1 MHVRWRSNVFI
12 WTRRALGDQTMRL
25 GGRLQAAIE
34 VLTEIDAR
42 HRPVPDAL
50 KDWGLSHRFAG
61 SGDRAAIS
69 NLVHDALRMKLSHG
83 FIMGGDSPADLAV
96 ATLLRQWRI
105 SPEELTSTLD
115 GDRFAPEIPS
125 TEKLADC
132 LARDLSQ
139 AEPHVRADIPEWLV
153 GSFERAFG
161 NEWEAEAQAM
171 TARPPLDL
179 RVNTL
184 QTDRDQVVEAF
195 AEQGARPTRLAPNG
209 IRIEAGEGPQRQ
221 IAATSEV
228 SFARGWFE
236 IQDEGSQLAAH
247 LAGAAPGEKLLDYCA
262 GGGGK
267 SLAFAA
273 MMKNEGS
280 INAYD
285 ADRRRLA
292 PMVERIRRAGAEIIY
307 IKERAANLAGLE
319 GRMDRVLI
327 DAPCTGTGTWRRR
340 PDAKWRISEKNIADR
355 TLPIRTRCWKMRS
368 TMSARAVNW
377 PMSPARC
384 CRKKTPTG
392 SRHSCSVIRNLKPS
406 ASSSVGVRLWQMRMR
421 QFPMRIR
428 ISGSCSR
435 HGGQGPTGSTLQA
448 FVASPARVCVRM
460 CNDEKG

>member
-1 MHVRWRSNVFI
+1 MLLDLAIMHVRWRSIPFI
-12 WTRRALGDQTMRL
+12 WAHHALGDQTMRL

-34 VLTEIDAR
+34 VLTDIETR

-83 FIMGGDSPADLAV
+83 FIMDGDAPANLAV
-96 ATLLRQWRI
+96 ATLLRQWNI
-105 SPEELTSTLD
+105 SPEELTASLE
-115 GDRFAPEIPS
+115 GDKFAPEIPS
-125 TEKLADC
+125 AENLAAC

-139 AEPHVRADIPEWLV
+139 AEPHIRADIPEWL
-153 GSFERAFG
+153 GSSFERAFG
-161 NEWEAEAQAM
+161 DEWEAEAQAM

-184 QTDRDQVVEAF
+184 AAGREEVLEAF
-195 AEQGARPTRLAPNG
+195 AEQGAQATRLAPNG
-209 IRIEAGEGPQRQ
+209 IRIEPGVGPQRQ

-236 IQDEGSQLAAH
+236 IQDEGSQLAAG
-247 LAGAAPGEKLLDYCA
+247 LAGAAAGEKVLDYCA

-273 MMKNEGS
+273 MMGNEGS

-307 IKERAANLAGLE
+307 IKERAAQLAGLE

-340 PDAKWRISEKNIADR
+340 PDAKWRISEKNITDR
-355 TLPIRTRCWKMRS
+355 TADQDKVLDDACLYVRPGGELAYVTCSLLPEENTDRVKAFLQRHPEFETISLKQRWRDVVADQDAPVPYADQNLGLLLSPRRTGTDGFYFAGFR
-368 TMSARAVNW
+368 
-377 PMSPARC
+377 
-384 CRKKTPTG
+384 RK
-392 SRHSCSVIRNLKPS
+392 
-406 ASSSVGVRLWQMRMR
+406 A
-421 QFPMRIR
+421 
-428 ISGSCSR
+428 
-435 HGGQGPTGSTLQA
+435 
-448 FVASPARVCVRM
+448 
-460 CNDEKG
+460 

>member
-1 MHVRWRSNVFI
+1 
-12 WTRRALGDQTMRL
+12 MRL

-34 VLTEIDAR
+34 VLTDIEAR

-83 FIMGGDSPADLAV
+83 FIMDGDTPADLAI
-96 ATLLRQWRI
+96 ATLLRQWKI
-105 SPEELTSTLD
+105 SPEELTASLD
-115 GDRFAPEIPS
+115 GDKFAPEIPS
-125 TEKLADC
+125 TESLVAC

-139 AEPHVRADIPEWLV
+139 AEPHVRADIPEWLA

-161 NEWEAEAQAM
+161 DDWEAEAQAM

-184 QTDRDQVVEAF
+184 MTDRGQVLEAF
-195 AEQGARPTRLAPNG
+195 VEQGAHATRLAPNG

-236 IQDEGSQLAAH
+236 IQDEGSQLAAG
-247 LAGAAPGEKLLDYCA
+247 LAGASAGEKVLDYCA

-273 MMKNEGS
+273 MMANEGS
-280 INAYD
+280 INAFD

-340 PDAKWRISEKNIADR
+340 PDAKWRISEKNITDRVADQDQV
-355 TLPIRTRCWKMRS
+355 LD
-368 TMSARAVNW
+368 
-377 PMSPARC
+377 
-384 CRKKTPTG
+384 
-392 SRHSCSVIRNLKPS
+392 S
-406 ASSSVGVRLWQMRMR
+406 ASLYVRPGGELAYVTCSLLPEENTDRVKAFLQRHPEFETISLKQRWGSVVADPDAPVPYADQNLGLLLSPRR
-421 QFPMRIR
+421 
-428 ISGSCSR
+428 
-435 HGGQGPTGSTLQA
+435 TGTDGFYFA
-448 FVASPARVCVRM
+448 GFRR
-460 CNDEKG
+460 KT

>member
-1 MHVRWRSNVFI
+1 
-12 WTRRALGDQTMRL
+12 MRL

-34 VLTEIDAR
+34 VLSEIETR
-42 HRPVPDAL
+42 HRPVPEAL

-83 FIMGGDSPADLAV
+83 FVMDGDRPSDLAV

-105 SPEELTSTLD
+105 APQALAEALE
-115 GDRFAPEIPS
+115 GDRFAPGIPS
-125 TEKLADC
+125 VEQMNTC
-132 LARDLSQ
+132 LARDL
-139 AEPHVRADIPEWLV
+139 ANAPAHVRADIPEWLA

-161 NEWEAEAQAM
+161 SDWEAEAQAM

-184 QTDRDQVVEAF
+184 VTDRDQVLEAF
-195 AEQGARPTRLAPNG
+195 AGQGAHPTRLAPNG
-209 IRIEAGEGPQRQ
+209 LRIEAGHGPQRQ

-247 LAGAAPGEKLLDYCA
+247 LAGAAPGEMVLDYCA

-273 MMKNEGS
+273 MMENDGS

-319 GRMDRVLI
+319 ARMDRVLI

-340 PDAKWRISEKNIADR
+340 PDAKWRISEKNITDRIADQDKVLDEAVNYVRPGGEIAYVTCSLLPEENTDR
-355 TLPIRTRCWKMRS
+355 TKAFLQRHPEFETIGLKQRWRSVAADTDIPVPYAEANLGLLLSPRRTDTDGFYFAGFRRKM
-368 TMSARAVNW
+368 
-377 PMSPARC
+377 
-384 CRKKTPTG
+384 
-392 SRHSCSVIRNLKPS
+392 
-406 ASSSVGVRLWQMRMR
+406 
-421 QFPMRIR
+421 
-428 ISGSCSR
+428 
-435 HGGQGPTGSTLQA
+435 
-448 FVASPARVCVRM
+448 
-460 CNDEKG
+460 

>member
-1 MHVRWRSNVFI
+1 
-12 WTRRALGDQTMRL
+12 MRL

-34 VLTEIDAR
+34 VLTDIETR

-83 FIMGGDSPADLAV
+83 FIMDGDAPANLAV
-96 ATLLRQWRI
+96 ATLLRQWNI
-105 SPEELTSTLD
+105 SPEELTASLE
-115 GDRFAPEIPS
+115 GDKFAPEIPS
-125 TEKLADC
+125 AENLAAC

-139 AEPHVRADIPEWLV
+139 AEPHIRADIPEWL
-153 GSFERAFG
+153 GSSFERAFG
-161 NEWEAEAQAM
+161 DEWEAEAQAM

-184 QTDRDQVVEAF
+184 AAGREEVLEAF
-195 AEQGARPTRLAPNG
+195 AEQGAQATRLAPNG
-209 IRIEAGEGPQRQ
+209 IRIEPGVGPQRQ

-236 IQDEGSQLAAH
+236 IQDEGSQLAAG
-247 LAGAAPGEKLLDYCA
+247 LAGAAAGEKVLDYCA

-273 MMKNEGS
+273 MMGNEGS

-307 IKERAANLAGLE
+307 IKERAAQLAGLE

-340 PDAKWRISEKNIADR
+340 PDAKWRISEKNITDR
-355 TLPIRTRCWKMRS
+355 TADQDKVLDDACLYVRPGGELAYVTCSLLPEENTDRVKAFLQRHPEFETISLKQRWRDVVADQDAPVPYADQNLGLLLSPRRTGTDGFYFAGFR
-368 TMSARAVNW
+368 
-377 PMSPARC
+377 
-384 CRKKTPTG
+384 RK
-392 SRHSCSVIRNLKPS
+392 
-406 ASSSVGVRLWQMRMR
+406 A
-421 QFPMRIR
+421 
-428 ISGSCSR
+428 
-435 HGGQGPTGSTLQA
+435 
-448 FVASPARVCVRM
+448 
-460 CNDEKG
+460 

>member
-1 MHVRWRSNVFI
+1 
-12 WTRRALGDQTMRL
+12 MRL

-34 VLTEIDAR
+34 VLTDTETR

-83 FIMGGDSPADLAV
+83 FIMDGDTPADLAI
-96 ATLLRQWRI
+96 ATLLRQWKI
-105 SPEELTSTLD
+105 SPEELAASLD
-115 GDRFAPEIPS
+115 GDKFAPEIPS
-125 TEKLADC
+125 TESLTDC

-139 AEPHVRADIPEWLV
+139 AAPHVRADIPEWLQ

-161 NEWEAEAQAM
+161 ADWEAEAGAM

-184 QTDRDQVVEAF
+184 MTDREQVLAEF
-195 AEQGARPTRLAPNG
+195 AERGASPTRLAPNG
-209 IRIEAGEGPQRQ
+209 VRIEAGEGPQRQ

-228 SFARGWFE
+228 CFARGWFE
-236 IQDEGSQLAAH
+236 IQDEGSQLAAS
-247 LAGAAPGEKLLDYCA
+247 LAGAAPGEKILDYCA

-273 MMKNEGS
+273 MMGNEGS

-292 PMVERIRRAGAEIIY
+292 PMIERIRRAGAEIIY
-307 IKERAANLAGLE
+307 IKERATDLAGIE

-340 PDAKWRISEKNIADR
+340 PDAKWRISEKNISDR
-355 TLPIRTRCWKMRS
+355 TSDQDKVLDAASLYVRPGGELAYVTCSLLPEENTDRVKSFLQRHPEFETISLKQRWGSVVADPDAPVPYADQNLGLLLSPRRTGTDGFYFAAFR
-368 TMSARAVNW
+368 
-377 PMSPARC
+377 
-384 CRKKTPTG
+384 RK
-392 SRHSCSVIRNLKPS
+392 
-406 ASSSVGVRLWQMRMR
+406 
-421 QFPMRIR
+421 
-428 ISGSCSR
+428 
-435 HGGQGPTGSTLQA
+435 
-448 FVASPARVCVRM
+448 
-460 CNDEKG
+460 D

>member
-1 MHVRWRSNVFI
+1 
-12 WTRRALGDQTMRL
+12 MRL

-34 VLTEIDAR
+34 VLTDIETR
-42 HRPVPDAL
+42 HRPVPEAL

-61 SGDRAAIS
+61 SGDRGAIS

-83 FIMGGDSPADLAV
+83 FVMDGDQPADLAV

-105 SPEELTSTLD
+105 SPEELVASLD
-115 GDRFAPEIPS
+115 GDKFAPEIPS
-125 TEKLADC
+125 VETLADC

-139 AEPHVRADIPEWLV
+139 APAHVRADIPEWLA

-161 NEWEAEAQAM
+161 EDWEAEARAL

-184 QTDRDQVVEAF
+184 VTTRDEVLEAF
-195 AEQGARPTRLAPNG
+195 AGQGASPTRLAPNG
-209 IRIEAGEGPQRQ
+209 IRIEAGEGPHRQ

-236 IQDEGSQLAAH
+236 IQDEGSQLAAG
-247 LAGAAPGEKLLDYCA
+247 LAGAAPGEMVLDYCA

-273 MMKNEGS
+273 MMHNEGS

-292 PMVERIRRAGAEIIY
+292 PMVERIRRAGAENIY

-319 GRMDRVLI
+319 SRMDRVLI

-355 TLPIRTRCWKMRS
+355 IADQDKVLDE
-368 TMSARAVNW
+368 AVNYVRPGGEIAYVTCSLLPEENTDRTKAFLQRHPEFETVGLKERW
-377 PMSPARC
+377 RSAVSDPDQAVPYATSNLGLLLSPR
-384 CRKKTPTG
+384 RTG
-392 SRHSCSVIRNLKPS
+392 TD
-406 ASSSVGVRLWQMRMR
+406 G
-421 QFPMRIR
+421 FY
-428 ISGSCSR
+428 
-435 HGGQGPTGSTLQA
+435 
-448 FVASPARVCVRM
+448 FVAFRRKM
-460 CNDEKG
+460 

>member
-1 MHVRWRSNVFI
+1 
-12 WTRRALGDQTMRL
+12 MRL

-34 VLTEIDAR
+34 ILTDMHTR

-83 FIMGGDSPADLAV
+83 FVMDGDAPADLAV
-96 ATLLRQWRI
+96 ATLLRQWKI
-105 SPEELTSTLD
+105 SPEELAASLD

-125 TEKLADC
+125 VETLADC
-132 LARDLSQ
+132 LARDLSK
-139 AEPHVRADIPEWLV
+139 APAHVRADIPEWLA
-153 GSFERAFG
+153 GSFERGFG
-161 NEWEAEAQAM
+161 DEWEEEAQAM

-184 QTDRDQVVEAF
+184 LTTRDEVLEAF
-195 AEQGARPTRLAPNG
+195 EGQGARPTRLAPHG

-228 SFARGWFE
+228 CFARGWFE
-236 IQDEGSQLAAH
+236 IQDEGSQLAAG
-247 LAGAAPGEKLLDYCA
+247 LAGAAPGEKVLDYCA

-273 MMKNEGS
+273 MMNNEGS

-292 PMVERIRRAGAEIIY
+292 PMVERIRRAGAEIIH

-355 TLPIRTRCWKMRS
+355 IADQDKVLDEAVNYVRPGGEIAYVTCSLLPEENTDRTRAFLQRHPEFETISLKERWK
-368 TMSARAVNW
+368 TAVADPDQAVPYATSNLGLVL
-377 PMSPARC
+377 SPRRTGTDGFYFMAFR
-384 CRKKTPTG
+384 RK
-392 SRHSCSVIRNLKPS
+392 L
-406 ASSSVGVRLWQMRMR
+406 
-421 QFPMRIR
+421 
-428 ISGSCSR
+428 
-435 HGGQGPTGSTLQA
+435 
-448 FVASPARVCVRM
+448 
-460 CNDEKG
+460 

>member
-1 MHVRWRSNVFI
+1 
-12 WTRRALGDQTMRL
+12 MRL

-34 VLTEIDAR
+34 VLTDIETR

-83 FIMGGDSPADLAV
+83 FIMDGDAPANLAV
-96 ATLLRQWRI
+96 ATLLRQWNI
-105 SPEELTSTLD
+105 SPEELTASLE
-115 GDRFAPEIPS
+115 GDKFAPEIPS
-125 TEKLADC
+125 AENLAAC

-139 AEPHVRADIPEWLV
+139 AEPHIRADIPEWL
-153 GSFERAFG
+153 GSSFERAFG
-161 NEWEAEAQAM
+161 DEWEAEAQAM

-184 QTDRDQVVEAF
+184 AAGREEVLEAF
-195 AEQGARPTRLAPNG
+195 AEQGAQATRLAPNG
-209 IRIEAGEGPQRQ
+209 IRIEPGVGPQRQ

-236 IQDEGSQLAAH
+236 IQDEGSQLAAG
-247 LAGAAPGEKLLDYCA
+247 LAGAAAGEKVLDYCA

-273 MMKNEGS
+273 MMGNEGS

-307 IKERAANLAGLE
+307 IKERAAQLLS
-319 GRMDRVLI
+319 LI
-327 DAPCTGTGTWRRR
+327 H
-340 PDAKWRISEKNIADR
+340 I
-355 TLPIRTRCWKMRS
+355 
-368 TMSARAVNW
+368 
-377 PMSPARC
+377 
-384 CRKKTPTG
+384 
-392 SRHSCSVIRNLKPS
+392 
-406 ASSSVGVRLWQMRMR
+406 
-421 QFPMRIR
+421 
-428 ISGSCSR
+428 
-435 HGGQGPTGSTLQA
+435 
-448 FVASPARVCVRM
+448 
-460 CNDEKG
+460 

>member
-1 MHVRWRSNVFI
+1 
-12 WTRRALGDQTMRL
+12 MRL

-34 VLTEIDAR
+34 VLTDIEAR

-83 FIMGGDSPADLAV
+83 FIMDGDTPADLAV
-96 ATLLRQWRI
+96 ATLLRQWKI
-105 SPEELTSTLD
+105 SPEELTASLD
-115 GDRFAPEIPS
+115 GDKFAPEIPS
-125 TEKLADC
+125 TENLVAC
-132 LARDLSQ
+132 LARDLSH
-139 AEPHVRADIPEWLV
+139 AEPHVRADIPEWLA

-161 NEWEAEAQAM
+161 EDWEAEAQAM

-184 QTDRDQVVEAF
+184 ATDRYQVLEAF
-195 AEQGARPTRLAPNG
+195 GEQGAHATRLAPNG

-228 SFARGWFE
+228 CFARGWFE
-236 IQDEGSQLAAH
+236 IQDEGSQLAAG
-247 LAGAAPGEKLLDYCA
+247 LAGASAGEKVLDYCA

-273 MMKNEGS
+273 MMGNEGS
-280 INAYD
+280 INAFD

-292 PMVERIRRAGAEIIY
+292 PMVERIRRAGVEIIY

-340 PDAKWRISEKNIADR
+340 PDAKWRISEKNITDRVADQDQV
-355 TLPIRTRCWKMRS
+355 LD
-368 TMSARAVNW
+368 
-377 PMSPARC
+377 
-384 CRKKTPTG
+384 
-392 SRHSCSVIRNLKPS
+392 S
-406 ASSSVGVRLWQMRMR
+406 ASLYVRPGGELAYVTCSLLPEENTDRVKAFLQRHPEFETISLKQRWGSVVADPDAPVPYADQNLGLLLSPRR
-421 QFPMRIR
+421 
-428 ISGSCSR
+428 
-435 HGGQGPTGSTLQA
+435 TGTDGFYFAGFRRKS
-448 FVASPARVCVRM
+448 
-460 CNDEKG
+460 